1 MKKLIAIAIAAAS
14 LSVSA
19 QATELDE
26 LLSASQ
32 SIVDTFDQGI
42 KVVGGQIN
50 YAEIGGISPSMASQ
64 YYVTT
69 SQMTAYNEALSNMA
83 NFSTGMQAQEYFDQ
97 QSQQALEQIGQAIS
111 AYTQAATAVVQVT
124 EVNGMVARA
133 VEEGDSASAIEIKNY
148 VEDNE
153 LTLAQPQIDAYNN
166 ALQEVET
173 AAQTAASFMAV
184 ALSAEKISE
193 ANTMAEEQLVSYS
206 DAIGVQFNAASG
218 IVEVAF
224 TDSAAK
230 VQLDVLAYYKSST
243 DILTEGESSAFYN
256 TSSVKNCY
264 FSSDYEAC
272 QGS

>member
-1 MKKLIAIAIAAAS
+1 MKKLLAIAVAF

-19 QATELDE
+19 QATELDD

-32 SIVDTFDQGI
+32 SIVDTFGQGI
-42 KVVGGQIN
+42 KVVSGQAN
-50 YAEIGGISPSMASQ
+50 YAEIGGISPSMASS
-64 YYVTT
+64 YYITT

-97 QSQQALEQIGQAIS
+97 QSQQALQQMSQAIS
-111 AYTQAATAVVQVT
+111 VYTDAATAVVQVA
-124 EVNGMVARA
+124 EVNNMVAKA
-133 VEEGDSASAIEIKNY
+133 VEEGDNASAIEIKNY

-153 LTLAQPQIDAYNN
+153 LTLAQPEIDAYNN

-184 ALSAEKISE
+184 ALSADKISE

-206 DAIGVQFNAASG
+206 DAVGVQFNAASG

-230 VQLDVLAYYKSST
+230 VQLDVLAYYRSST
-243 DILTEGESSAFYN
+243 DILTEGELSTFYN
-256 TSSVKNCY
+256 TSPVSQCY
-264 FSSDYEAC
+264 FSSDYEMC
-272 QGS
+272 NVLR